1 MGQGGLA
8 AGGDEE
14 DEDVPPGA
22 GFEPGVDPAGFGGV
36 VVPDAAPG
44 VAVGGGVVGVGL
56 VSGPLLS
63 DIFTDCNI
71 KNKIRDE
78 IRQLTSTYLLTLD
91 FQINDIIC

>member
-1 MGQGGLA
+1 LGQGGLA

-22 GFEPGVDPAGFGGV
+22 GFGPGVEPAGFGGV

-78 IRQLTSTYLLTLD
+78 IRQLTSAYLL
-91 FQINDIIC
+91 

>member
-22 GFEPGVDPAGFGGV
+22 GFGPGVEPAGFGGV
-36 VVPDAAPG
+36 VVPDAAAG
-44 VAVGGGVVGVGL
+44 VAAGGGVVGVGL

-63 DIFTDCNI
+63 DIFTDCNV
-71 KNKIRDE
+71 KNRIRDE
-78 IRQLTSTYLLTLD
+78 IR
-91 FQINDIIC
+91 